1 MRIGVLSDTHI
12 PEAPVLFPEILE
24 ALTGVDLILHAGDIV
39 VARVLDELEQVA
51 PVLAAEGNHDYHLAS
66 DPRIELLHRLE
77 LEGHTLA
84 LLHTFEPTSPR
95 LERLVRLRLDG
106 VRPDVVVCGDSH
118 VERIDVVDGV
128 LVLNAGS
135 ATLPRNRSPR
145 LGHVAFLAL
154 ERGRPPQATIVDLG
168 EPHWRDHEVFRTARR
183 L

>member
-24 ALTGVDLILHAGDIV
+24 AFAGVDLILHAGDIV

-51 PVLAAEGNHDYHLAS
+51 PVLAAEGNHDFHLES
-66 DPRIELLHRLE
+66 DPRIEQVHRLE

-84 LLHTFEPTSPR
+84 LVHTFEPTRWR
-95 LERLVRLRLDG
+95 LDRLVRLYLDG

-118 VERIDVVDGV
+118 VERINLFEGV

-145 LGHVAFLAL
+145 LGHVAFLTL
-154 ERGRPPQATIVDLG
+154 ERDRKPEAMIVDLG
-168 EPHWRDHEVFRTARR
+168 DPAWRDHEVFGARDAP
-183 L
+183 